1 MTLVLRQLIA
11 IAFCIVLLSCGAS
24 IKSIKPNEV
33 HLRDFNK
40 VHLLVETSSGAI
52 SLPEAFLDGFSGS
65 VNFEP
70 ERATFGGTKS
80 GIELTHAMPGQEQ
93 VLLAAKDL
101 SFQLMEMGFIMTEYK
116 EDADAVAILS
126 IGTVRYDPITGWI
139 ADRAYLEFK
148 NAQNGQ
154 LLCALKAD
162 TRFITPT
169 VNTILKRLIKGVKK
183 MY

>member
-1 MTLVLRQLIA
+1 MTIVVRQLIA
-11 IAFCIVLLSCGAS
+11 ISFCIFLLSCGAS

-33 HLRDFNK
+33 RLRDFKK
-40 VHLLVETSSGAI
+40 VYLLVETSSGAI
-52 SLPEAFLDGFSGS
+52 SLSEAFLDGFSGS
-65 VNFEP
+65 VTFEP

-80 GIELTHAMPGQEQ
+80 GIELTHALPGQEQ

-101 SFQLMEMGFIMTEYK
+101 SFRLIEMGFTMTETQ

-154 LLCALKAD
+154 LLCSFKAD

-169 VNTILKRLIKGVKK
+169 VNTILKKLMKGVKK
-183 MY
+183 LY